1 MKPEN
6 WKTGTFL
13 SALVLVVVVL
23 FLWYAGHVT
32 EFSGGA
38 LVSGLP
44 ALWNLL
50 KSFLVPDVSA
60 KWLATALAGIWMTLV
75 MAALGTAIAVMI
87 SFPLSFLAAKN
98 VAGKSPA
105 GLALY
110 WIVRTI
116 FNVFRTLD
124 AMVLAILFVAAVG
137 PGTFP
142 GVLALV
148 VHSIGY
154 LGKLFSEAIE
164 EVDPGIVEAVEA
176 TGAGPL
182 QVIRYGI
189 LPQVAPYFWGF
200 ALFRMDANV
209 RMSTVLGLVGAGG
222 IGYYLMETIHLF
234 EYRQAGTL
242 LWEIGLVVAAFD
254 ALSAYVRHRMK

>member
-1 MKPEN
+1 MRAEN

-13 SALVLVVVVL
+13 AVVLAVVL
-23 FLWYAGHVT
+23 FLAYAMRVT
-32 EFSGGA
+32 EFNVGSLA
-38 LVSGLP
+38 AGLP
-44 ALWNLL
+44 ALWSLL
-50 KSFLVPDVSA
+50 KSFLIPDLTA
-60 KWLATALAGIWMTLV
+60 AWLVKALAGIWMTLV
-75 MAALGTAIAVMI
+75 MAALGTALAVLI

-98 VAGKSPA
+98 VVGKSGA
-105 GLALY
+105 GLAAY
-110 WIVRTI
+110 WLVRSV

-137 PGTFP
+137 PGPFP

-164 EVDPGIVEAVEA
+164 EVDAGIVEAVEA

-200 ALFRMDANV
+200 TLFRMDANV

-222 IGYYLMETIHLF
+222 IGYYLVETIKLF

-242 LWEIGLVVAAFD
+242 LWEIGIVVAAFD